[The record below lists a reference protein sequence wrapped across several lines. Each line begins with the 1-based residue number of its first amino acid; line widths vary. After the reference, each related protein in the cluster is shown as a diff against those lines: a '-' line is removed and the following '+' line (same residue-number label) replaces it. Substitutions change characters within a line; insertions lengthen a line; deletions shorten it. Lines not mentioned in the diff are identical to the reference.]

1 MFEAFAHFHAM
12 KQSLQEAYVHPADV
26 RAPPLLA
33 FILVMDL
40 CMCSK
45 ALILVFLRM
54 VVQEGYIGADQNWE
68 YLNRFIQP
76 VRTCH
81 AEMLCLLLLAAGF
94 AAAPRVVFA

>member
-1 MFEAFAHFHAM
+1 MQPRMA
-12 KQSLQEAYVHPADV
+12 
-26 RAPPLLA
+26 
-33 FILVMDL
+33 LVV
-40 CMCSK
+40 
-45 ALILVFLRM
+45 ALSAIRFLVFLRM